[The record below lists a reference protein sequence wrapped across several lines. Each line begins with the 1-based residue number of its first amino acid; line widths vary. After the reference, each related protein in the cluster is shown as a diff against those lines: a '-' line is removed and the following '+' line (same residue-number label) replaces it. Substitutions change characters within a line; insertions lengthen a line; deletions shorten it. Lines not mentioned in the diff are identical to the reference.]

1 MQTSGWVT
9 GNRNTVL
16 KNRGSKEKHKK
27 INANF
32 WTFARIMNKH
42 RIFPKLVKKG
52 VKEKAKKIGLKNAL
66 K

>member
-32 WTFARIMNKH
+32 WTFARIMNKYQ
-42 RIFPKLVKKG
+42 IFQNLWKRASKKKL
-52 VKEKAKKIGLKNAL
+52 KKIGLRNAL